1 MAQQHQLARLG
12 LVAGLAGGIFILSA
26 CSRPGGSTAATATPA
41 VTVRTTTPSTRTP
54 VRTTTTTTAAPSSAP
69 STSSAP
75 SSAPTPTTAA
85 APAATAAAT
94 KPATSGQKYVVQAGD
109 TLSDI
114 AEKFGVT
121 IQALIDAN
129 KLENPNLLLPGQEL
143 IIPGQ

>member
-1 MAQQHQLARLG
+1 MAQQHRLARLG
-12 LVAGLAGGIFILSA
+12 LVAGLAGGIFVLGA
-26 CSRPGGSTAATATPA
+26 CSRPGGSTAPTATAA
-41 VTVRTTTPSTRTP
+41 VTVRTTTPGTRTP
-54 VRTTTTTTAAPSSAP
+54 VRTTTAAPSSAP

-75 SSAPTPTTAA
+75 SSGPTPTTAA
-85 APAATAAAT
+85 PPAATATAT

-121 IQALIDAN
+121 VQALIDAN

-143 IIPGQ
+143 IIPSQ

>member
-26 CSRPGGSTAATATPA
+26 CSRPGGSTAPTATAA

-54 VRTTTTTTAAPSSAP
+54 VRTTTAAPSSAP

-75 SSAPTPTTAA
+75 SSVPTPTAA
-85 APAATAAAT
+85 AAPPAATAAAT

-114 AEKFGVT
+114 ADKFGVT
-121 IQALIDAN
+121 VQALIDAN